1 MIVNP
6 MAADRYD
13 LLSSEFLAD
22 PYPLYA
28 RLRADDPVYWS
39 ETLKYWLVSRY
50 ADVHDTARDPRFS
63 SNGLDTLMN
72 RLPAETHVEFAPLR
86 AILSDRMLLT
96 DPPRHNRLRGLVHK
110 AFTPHRVEL
119 MRTTVQTVLDELLE
133 QVEHGGSFDVI
144 HDMAD
149 PLPSRMITMMLGIP
163 AEDRDRFKTWTDAI
177 YLFMGLSG
185 VPILDRARAAT
196 CAVEELTDYLQREIA
211 LIRRSPR
218 DDLLSDLVAAEEQ
231 GDTLTEAEMISNV
244 VAVLNAG
251 HETTTNLIGN
261 GVLTLLQNPGCWDM
275 LRNDP
280 AVIPLAVEEILRYE
294 SPIQMIARLA
304 TEVVEVGGVT
314 IGQGQSVVL
323 ILGSANRDP
332 EQFPDADRFDIRR
345 PDNRHVAFGHG
356 PHFCIG
362 GALARVVGQVVF
374 GTLPLRFPGLRL
386 ATERHE
392 WRPYPLFRGLRRLP
406 VVF

>member
-1 MIVNP
+1 MIDNP
-6 MAADRYD
+6 RATDRYD
-13 LLSSEFLAD
+13 LLSPEFLAD

-28 RLRADDPVYWS
+28 RLRADDPVHWSKTQGYWF
-39 ETLKYWLVSRY
+39 VSRY
-50 ADVHDTARDPRFS
+50 EDVHATARDPRFS
-63 SNGLDTLMN
+63 SNSLDTFMN
-72 RLPAETHVEFAPLR
+72 RLPAETHTEFAPLR
-86 AILSDRMLLT
+86 ALLADRMLLT

-110 AFTPHRVEL
+110 AFTPRRVEL
-119 MRTTVQTVLDELLE
+119 LRTTVQTVLDELLE
-133 QVEHGGSFDVI
+133 RVQQGGSFDVI
-144 HDMAD
+144 HDVAD

-163 AEDRDRFKTWTDAI
+163 AEDRDRFKSWTDAI

-185 VPILDRARAAT
+185 VSILDRARVAT
-196 CAVEELTDYLQREIA
+196 SAVGELTDYLPREIA
-211 LIRRSPR
+211 VVRRSPR
-218 DDLLSDLVAAEEQ
+218 DDLFSDLVAAEEQ

-244 VAVLNAG
+244 VGILNAG

-261 GVLTLLQNPGCWDM
+261 GVLTLLQNSGSWEL
-275 LRNDP
+275 LRDDP
-280 AVIPLAVEEILRYE
+280 ALIPLAVEEILRYE
-294 SPIQMIARLA
+294 SPIQMISRLTA
-304 TEVVEVGGVT
+304 ENVEVRGVT
-314 IGQGQSVVL
+314 IGQGQPVAL

-386 ATERHE
+386 ATDRHE